1 MGWPR
6 CQLMCILGLYIYVC
20 GENHIGYICE
30 LFSTAVDACEETEVA
45 STVCAE
51 CLTGRRR
58 RLLGWIVGWSSNLA
72 SPTFSAVS
80 SRKPA
85 P

>member
-58 RLLGWIVGWSSNLA
+58 RLLARLDRRMVVESGKPNLL
-72 SPTFSAVS
+72 
-80 SRKPA
+80 RGQ
-85 P
+85 